1 MKRVLQVIASDL
13 RRKALWSYKDS
24 SWRGMLRAATTDGT
38 AAMVI
43 FRLMQEARRRR
54 LGPAEMLLNKL
65 NVIVGGCV
73 IGRGTEFGPGLVLV
87 HSNGVIIN
95 GSVRGGANVTIE
107 HQVTIGAE
115 KHEVPVIGNNVFIGA
130 GAKIIGRVHIGD
142 NARIGANAVVVR
154 DVPPDTTVVGIPARP
169 VVRDASDAADAS
181 ETPVR
186 LAGGIR

>member
-1 MKRVLQVIASDL
+1 MKRVLQAIATDL
-13 RRKALWSYKDS
+13 RRKAAWSYKDV
-24 SWRGMLRAATTDGT
+24 SWRGLVRAAATDGT

-43 FRLMQEARRRR
+43 YRMMQGARRRR
-54 LGPAEMLLNKL
+54 LGPVEMLLNKL
-65 NVIVGGCV
+65 NGIVGGCV
-73 IGRGTEFGPGLVLV
+73 IGRGAEFGPGLVLV
-87 HSNGVIIN
+87 HSTGIMIN

-130 GAKIIGRVHIGD
+130 GAKIIGPVHVGD

-169 VVRDASDAADAS
+169 VVRDESDAAETS
-181 ETPVR
+181 ETPAR
-186 LAGGIR
+186 RAGGIR